1 MRAGRQEPR
10 RPLTSGLPC
19 VRRRR
24 RVRRSPEAARSCP
37 PPLPPSCR
45 AARAHRPQDDARHRL
60 GGRRTTEP
68 FVSRVVPVDNVT
80 SYTLRDTQADD
91 LWLGIRSVDRE
102 GHRSLVQSFVPPQP
116 IPPALAGRPR

>member
-1 MRAGRQEPR
+1 
-10 RPLTSGLPC
+10 
-19 VRRRR
+19 
-24 RVRRSPEAARSCP
+24 
-37 PPLPPSCR
+37 
-45 AARAHRPQDDARHRL
+45 
-60 GGRRTTEP
+60 
-68 FVSRVVPVDNVT
+68 VDNVT